1 MNNENE
7 PEVRSEPEIVAD
19 LESLSQERGYIYSF
33 CRMVDEYLWMKPND
47 PEIPDWHS
55 QLNLRELTFLLGLMV
70 KYQLTVTDPP
80 TKWESDLHIN
90 KTNELFH
97 ELHQNHAFPKTEEV
111 NAAQVNLEDWE
122 SGLKNTY
129 TDWIKSGKG
138 IVEPVFYG
146 EEGAYDFQFLKM
158 AAWRYRFDNQWI
170 KSKIGI
176 DVNSMTDIAGKI
188 KQFTEHRIND
198 VTRPSDFRESCLRL
212 LSVFLIK
219 PNNVPGANREEIEVF
234 LETFSVEPGDGVNQN
249 LDTIG
254 KYNTADSHPIIKI
267 SNDLYFIPIYYNLAK
282 SIYENP
288 FYWILKDNDYKQT
301 GLKNRGDVTEEIAFE
316 LLRGVFGIDNVF
328 RGVKVQRG
336 NRDITDIDVLAVCG
350 SKAVIVQVK
359 SKKLT
364 ELSRRGD
371 RKSIEKDFKH
381 AVQDAYN
388 QALLSR
394 NYLLETDETLTVN
407 EERVIQV
414 KENIDD
420 AYIICAT
427 GDHYPAINIQTKSYL
442 KKKATD
448 PYPVVQSVFDL
459 ETISFYL
466 RDPYDFIYYARQRTI
481 HASHFEAESEMA
493 FLGFHLNQKLFP
505 TDGYDVTVISR
516 YYAHLIDLSFPV
528 LKGEHPF
535 SDSAFKV
542 FHKWKNDDFDVL
554 VNEVKVR
561 SIGHPQLT
569 DLIFFLFDLAG
580 SVADKIFTVFGEIKR
595 TTRHDLQ
602 PHDATIPIS
611 HVKKGVTLFSYPS
624 THVLSEP
631 MIQEQF
637 RGFAVARKYK
647 CKASE
652 WLALGSCAQSSNL
665 IDCLWYSKEEWCYDE
680 NLERLSKIL
689 LKQGRAIRTDGRKI
703 GRNSP
708 CPCGSGLK
716 FKKCHGK

>member
-1 MNNENE
+1 MSNDNK
-7 PEVRSEPEIVAD
+7 PEVRSESEIVAD
-19 LESLSQERGYIYSF
+19 LESLSQGMGYIFSF
-33 CRMVDEYLWMKPND
+33 CRMVDEYLWLKPGD
-47 PEIPDWHS
+47 PEITDWHS

-70 KYQLTVTDPP
+70 KSQLTVTDPP
-80 TKWESDLHIN
+80 TKRESDLHVE

-97 ELHQNHAFPKTEEV
+97 ELHQTHAFPKSGEQ
-111 NAAQVNLEDWE
+111 NAARVNSEDLRT
-122 SGLKNTY
+122 GLINTY

-158 AAWRYRFDNQWI
+158 AARRYKFDNQWI
-170 KSKIGI
+170 KSNIGI
-176 DVNSMTDIAGKI
+176 DVGSLTDIAGKI
-188 KQFTEHRIND
+188 KQLTEYRAND
-198 VTRPSDFRESCLRL
+198 VTGTSDFKESCTRL
-212 LSVFLIK
+212 LSVFLFR
-219 PNNVPGANREEIEVF
+219 PDDVPGANREEIEVF
-234 LETFSVEPGDGVNQN
+234 FETFSVEPRDGVNHN

-254 KYNTADSHPIIKI
+254 EYNTAESHPVIKI
-267 SNDLYFIPIYYNLAK
+267 SNDHYFIPIYYNLAK
-282 SIYENP
+282 TLYESP
-288 FYWILKDNDYKQT
+288 FYWILKDSDYNQT
-301 GLKNRGDVTEEIAFE
+301 GLRNRGDVTEEIVFE
-316 LLRGVFGIDNVF
+316 LLQRVFGVDNVF
-328 RGVKVQRG
+328 RRVKIKRG

-364 ELSRRGD
+364 VLSRGGD
-371 RKSIEKDFKH
+371 GKSIEKDFKQ
-381 AVQDAYN
+381 AVQDAYT

-407 EERVIQV
+407 EERLMQV

-427 GDHYPAINIQTKSYL
+427 GDHYPAVNIQTKSYL

-448 PYPVVQSVFDL
+448 PYPVVLSVFDL
-459 ETISFYL
+459 DTILFYL
-466 RDPYDFIYYARQRTI
+466 RESYDFFYYVRQRTI
-481 HASHFEAESEMA
+481 HASHFEADSEMA

-505 TDGYDVTVISR
+505 TDGITIISQ
-516 YYAHLIDLSFPV
+516 YFAQLIDISFPV

-542 FHKWKNDDFDVL
+542 FHKWKNNDFDTL

-580 SVADKIFTVFGEIKR
+580 SVADKIFAVFGEIKQA
-595 TTRHDLQ
+595 TRLDLQ
-602 PHDATIPIS
+602 PHDVTIPID
-611 HVKKGVTLFSYPS
+611 HGKKGVTLFCYPS
-624 THVLSEP
+624 TLEISET

-637 RGFAVARKYK
+637 RGFAITRKYK
-647 CKASE
+647 SKANE
-652 WLALGSCAQSSNL
+652 WLALASSAQSPNL
-665 IDCLWYSKEEWCYDE
+665 FECLWYSKEEWCYDE
-680 NLERLSKIL
+680 IVERLSKYN
-689 LKQGRAIRTDGRKI
+689 LKKGRAIRTDGRKI